1 MISRYLILSKIS
13 VNQMTLFSEIE
24 KLTDSLAEYVDRG
37 LASVSGNVLNSRFLL
52 FLIEI

>member
-1 MISRYLILSKIS
+1 MISRYLILSQIS
-13 VNQMTLFSEIE
+13 LNQMTLFTEIE
-24 KLTDSLAEYVDRG
+24 TLIGSLAEYVDSG